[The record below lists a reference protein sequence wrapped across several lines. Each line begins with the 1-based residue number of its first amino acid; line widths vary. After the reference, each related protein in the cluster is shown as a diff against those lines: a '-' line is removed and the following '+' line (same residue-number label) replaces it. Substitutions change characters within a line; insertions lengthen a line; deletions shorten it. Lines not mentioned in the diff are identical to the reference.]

1 MKEENENQDRMLDNF
16 FAKAKEEQPIV
27 ELEDVKKL
35 VFAQSTAMVGQSI
48 LSRYKYWWM
57 GGFGVFIGAVFYFA
71 FNHSPSPLSR
81 EAPLA
86 TVNNSVQEQTL
97 ARDVQAEVQNE
108 ASTLTTI
115 TTNINTDESNKLS
128 EKPANQISSASAQEL
143 SEANTKK
150 EGYYF
155 QGDAKINFENEG
167 ANVNMVIGDELKRL
181 EINGT
186 IINENEY
193 SKYEALIQKGKA
205 LKAEA
210 DKSSSGKTDAE
221 KHQQQKN
228 REVMNELIKQL
239 QSDKMIDEAGHFEFR
254 ITGSKV
260 FINNNEQ
267 SESMFVQYK
276 NLYETVSGN
285 RLNAKSNVRIKH

>member
-1 MKEENENQDRMLDNF
+1 MKKENENQERMLNNF

-27 ELEDVKKL
+27 ELDDVKKL
-35 VFAQSTAMVGQSI
+35 VFAQTTAMVGQSI
-48 LSRYKYWWM
+48 LSLYKYWWM
-57 GGFGVFIGAVFYFA
+57 GGFGVFIGAVFYLMY
-71 FNHSPSPLSR
+71 NHNLKP
-81 EAPLA
+81 
-86 TVNNSVQEQTL
+86 
-97 ARDVQAEVQNE
+97 QNE
-108 ASTLTTI
+108 IHAAATTIVQQKEEFQYASQTDAIIKTPSESNTTESESNSANETLT
-115 TTNINTDESNKLS
+115 
-128 EKPANQISSASAQEL
+128 NQIQVASAQEV
-143 SEANTKK
+143 SETKNKK
-150 EGYYF
+150 EDYYF

-186 IINENEY
+186 VINKNEY

-210 DKSSSGKTDAE
+210 DKSSSGKTEAE
-221 KHQQQKN
+221 KNQQQKN

-254 ITGSKV
+254 ITGSEL
-260 FINNNEQ
+260 FINSKEQ
-267 SESMFVQYK
+267 SEAMFAQYK

>member
-1 MKEENENQDRMLDNF
+1 MMTEENENQEKMLNNF
-16 FAKAKEEQPIV
+16 FAKAKKEQPLV
-27 ELEDVKKL
+27 ELDDVKKL
-35 VFAQSTAMVGQSI
+35 VFAQTTAMVGQSI

-57 GGFGVFIGAVFYFA
+57 GGCSVFIGAVLYFV
-71 FNHSPSPLSR
+71 FHNPDTLSR
-81 EAPLA
+81 KHTLVFQSNGMQERPLA
-86 TVNNSVQEQTL
+86 NET
-97 ARDVQAEVQNE
+97 QADAQKNTSNQ
-108 ASTLTTI
+108 STISTHS
-115 TTNINTDESNKLS
+115 NTDESSKLNQT
-128 EKPANQISSASAQEL
+128 PANKISIASAQEL
-143 SEANTKK
+143 NETKTKK
-150 EGYYF
+150 EDYYF

-186 IINENEY
+186 VIAENEY

-210 DKSSSGKTDAE
+210 DKSSSGKTDIE
-221 KHQQQKN
+221 KYQQQKN

-254 ITGSKV
+254 ITGSKL

-267 SESMFVQYK
+267 TENMFTQYK